1 METFTTYDGLD
12 GNNIRAEVYVQ
23 KGEGL
28 VTEIKESGKGTADVS
43 FKVGNLKFPV
53 HGWVN
58 MDTAIFEEAKKAHE
72 TQQTVAFRIESQRK
86 SGVERITP
94 IQQLR
99 ESMSSA
105 KKNIITILASINN
118 VVSSEAVTL
127 PEEDPEPTKMGRV
140 KAQSGTPKP
149 LGAVSGT
156 QVVDVNVLLST
167 LNNVVEQNLF
177 TPDVVANLVAQALT
191 SGATVEQVR
200 SAVYSKDRED
210 NSFQAKTSPPSFSVE
225 APSWKGYNSDGRSNL
240 GHATVLAAAGVE
252 TYVRHYLNNHTTLD
266 FNDGRYSDA
275 VNYFSGLLLSVA
287 DKIQSL
293 LYGSGFRPDRA
304 ASSHVKIRG
313 IVFDTVDNY
322 YNIPFNSNNTLN
334 PNDVEQWV
342 KNVGNLAYQRYKGII
357 QLTNAPSN
365 TSVPVP
371 SSLRDDEGLASQA
384 EVSVVDDSPVNSA
397 PDVVEPVMVE
407 AAVEEVSVE
416 DEPDVEVPAVPAAAE
431 SVVVSGAVKYP
442 QTLLDEEILKDGKL
456 VGVEPATQE
465 TINMF
470 KDMVEEF
477 NLSKTEISKISR
489 LLAWTFGPKFV
500 KAQLIP
506 DEQLLEFIDFYV
518 ASGSDNF
525 QEALKETT

>member
-12 GNNIRAEVYVQ
+12 LNNIRAEVYVQ

-28 VTEIKESGKGTADVS
+28 VTEIKESNKGTADVS

-86 SGVERITP
+86 SGVDRTTP

-99 ESMSSA
+99 ENMTSA
-105 KKNIITILASINN
+105 KKNIITILAGLNN
-118 VVSSEAVTL
+118 VMSSEAVTL
-127 PEEDPEPTKMGRV
+127 SEEDPEPTKMGRV

-149 LGAVSGT
+149 VIASSG
-156 QVVDVNVLLST
+156 QAIDVNTLLST
-167 LNNVVEQNLF
+167 LNSIIEQNLF
-177 TPDVVANLVAQALT
+177 TPDVVSNLVAQAL
-191 SGATVEQVR
+191 SAGATVEQVR

-240 GHATVLAAAGVE
+240 GHATVLASAGVE
-252 TYVRHYLNNHTTLD
+252 TYVRHYLNNNTTLD

-275 VNYFSGLLLSVA
+275 VQYFSILLLSVA

-313 IVFDTVDNY
+313 IIFDTVDNY
-322 YNIPFNSNNTLN
+322 YSIPFSSNNTLTSE
-334 PNDVEQWV
+334 DVEQWV
-342 KNVGNLAYQRYKGII
+342 KNVGNLAYQRYKTII
-357 QLTNAPSN
+357 QLTNASSDTN
-365 TSVPVP
+365 VPVP
-371 SSLRDDEGLASQA
+371 LSLRSDDVLEPQSMVVLSGP
-384 EVSVVDDSPVNSA
+384 EVA
-397 PDVVEPVMVE
+397 PIVVEPDKDFVERDSSVE
-407 AAVEEVSVE
+407 AENPSPDITNVSV
-416 DEPDVEVPAVPAAAE
+416 
-431 SVVVSGAVKYP
+431 AVKYP
-442 QTLLDEEILKDGKL
+442 KTLLDEEAMKAADGE
-456 VGVEPATQE
+456 VATQE

-470 KDMVEEF
+470 KEMVEEF
-477 NLSKTEISKISR
+477 NLNKAEISKISK

-518 ASGSDNF
+518 ASGSQNF
-525 QEALKETT
+525 QEALKEIE